1 MNADLGTI
9 PEPELDLLNCAVRI
23 CEPTEKDGQGV
34 LVTCIDGVRTWQVSE
49 REYSITIRGD
59 QQNFTGTYIVPGRLI
74 KGAASFGDMDHSCN
88 ISIKDNFAIA
98 TSPSGSSMRLA
109 TALKVPE
116 FRTFGQ
122 KNVVQARVEYRD
134 LQRMSSLLGDAPMNY
149 HDFETMW
156 AQPPVGHID
165 VTKNLITLKRSWQ
178 YVGCPD
184 TELTLAAK
192 TTKTGSFSFN
202 HIHFDMVLSLLWSI
216 GEGTATIGFDP
227 ENGEYLEVH
236 TDKVSVHFK
245 MMLDGAAQFFPQV
258 KEYLTSRNIEH
269 LVHDGGQIAVKY
281 KDIKVRLQLF
291 DGSEPILRSTVTVL
305 HNVTESVKLLREIN
319 RLNATR
325 VGNRIWVDNKMLV
338 VGSEMRCDETKMLT
352 PILDGL
358 VNEARYLGGLLGP
371 LYGGTTPAAA

>member
-1 MNADLGTI
+1 
-9 PEPELDLLNCAVRI
+9 
-23 CEPTEKDGQGV
+23 
-34 LVTCIDGVRTWQVSE
+34 
-49 REYSITIRGD
+49 
-59 QQNFTGTYIVPGRLI
+59 
-74 KGAASFGDMDHSCN
+74 
-88 ISIKDNFAIA
+88 
-98 TSPSGSSMRLA
+98 
-109 TALKVPE
+109 
-116 FRTFGQ
+116 
-122 KNVVQARVEYRD
+122 
-134 LQRMSSLLGDAPMNY
+134 MSSLLGDAPMNY
-149 HDFETMW
+149 HDFETMF
-156 AQPPVGHID
+156 AQPPVGRIE
-165 VTKNLITLKRSWQ
+165 VTKGLITLRRSWQ

-192 TTKTGSFSFN
+192 TTNKGSFTFN
-202 HIHFDMVLSLLWSI
+202 HIHFDMVLNLLWSI
-216 GEGTATIGFDP
+216 GEEKATISFDP

-236 TDKVSVHFK
+236 TDKLTIHFK
-245 MMLDGAAQFFPQV
+245 IMLDGAARFFPLV
-258 KEYLTSRNIEH
+258 KDYLASRNIEH